1 MRICL
6 ILGLALLAVN
16 AEAVTYQICTE
27 SPVVVWTVN
36 NDSEQQMVGQVYPLP
51 GTYGLIENIWV
62 RTKPQN
68 TYTQFSSMDLKI
80 SIYKFFGSPATL
92 MYYHTFQVPWTTTPE
107 WHSFPIHYQWNT
119 SWSSQIMVC
128 AVSKVMTSTEP
139 VGWNRE
145 SFAGDGNLTSPNP
158 NWWLNE
164 YSTGGQWQLAPS
176 FGDWNFRL
184 EYTENVPVEPQTLG
198 RIKSSYH

>member
-6 ILGLALLAVN
+6 IFGLALLFIN
-16 AEAVTYQICTE
+16 TPAVTYQICNE
-27 SPVVVWTVN
+27 SPVVWWTVN
-36 NDSEQQMVGQVYPLP
+36 NSSEQQIIGQVYALP
-51 GTYGLIENIWV
+51 GTFGLIDSISV

-68 TYTQFSSMDLKI
+68 TYTQFAYLEVKI

-92 MYYHTFQVPWTTTPE
+92 MYYHTFQIPWTTTPD

-119 SWSSQIMVC
+119 AWSSQIMISAESLV
-128 AVSKVMTSTEP
+128 ATSTEP
-139 VGWNRE
+139 VGWNRVC
-145 SFAGDGNLTSPNP
+145 FAGDGSLTSPNP

-164 YSTGGQWQLAPS
+164 YSTSGQWQLAPS

-184 EYTENVPVEPQTLG
+184 EYNENVPVEPESLG
-198 RIKSSYH
+198 RIKSVYY